1 MTRPPHDAYSNLY
14 VSGGYNTFTREMTD
28 SLASIWSRNSPSGEN
43 ISFSGGYGQF
53 PDSSHGQFAAT
64 SASGQ
69 FAANLTGH
77 FPPAS
82 DYSAYA
88 QQYGYGSQ
96 YTQWDDGLGRGG
108 YSYLGSGVQ
117 GNAAA
122 ASRPGSD
129 CDRIL
134 DSHHGVDNVRLAGKT
149 LGKGTMETNNQA
161 KSKKMSWA
169 NVASQPAKP
178 QTTTVKSK
186 RPGANLIFELIDLKL
201 DLS

>member
-1 MTRPPHDAYSNLY
+1 MTRPPHDAYNSLY
-14 VSGGYNTFTREMTD
+14 VSGGYNTFTRDMTD

-43 ISFSGGYGQF
+43 VAFSGGYGQF
-53 PDSSHGQFAAT
+53 PDSSQGQFGAT

-69 FAANLTGH
+69 FASNLGGH

-96 YTQWDDGLGRGG
+96 YTQWDDGVGRGS

-117 GNAAA
+117 KNASGA
-122 ASRPGSD
+122 GLVSD
-129 CDRIL
+129 SDRVS
-134 DSHHGVDNVRLAGKT
+134 DAHHGVDKVRLTGKT
-149 LGKGTMETNNQA
+149 AGGKGQLEFNNQP

-178 QTTTVKSK
+178 PITILKSK
-186 RPGANLIFELIDLKL
+186 RPGN
-201 DLS
+201 